1 MDARLNGML
10 WGSFAG
16 DALSLGAHWIY
27 NPGKI
32 KRKFERLSNYL
43 DPLPDSYHPKRKAG
57 DFTHYGDQSL
67 TLLQSVGAKGA
78 FDLTD

>member
-32 KRKFERLSNYL
+32 KRKFERL
-43 DPLPDSYHPKRKAG
+43 
-57 DFTHYGDQSL
+57 
-67 TLLQSVGAKGA
+67 
-78 FDLTD
+78 